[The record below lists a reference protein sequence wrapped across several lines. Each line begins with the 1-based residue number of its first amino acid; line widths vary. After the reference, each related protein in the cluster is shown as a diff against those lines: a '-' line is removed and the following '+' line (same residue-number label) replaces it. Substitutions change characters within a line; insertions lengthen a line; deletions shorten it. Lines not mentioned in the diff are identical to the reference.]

1 MKWETEEIFLDDF
14 SLTSGSSDLVLSGS
28 VISLSSWEPDTD
40 SVLSFLLKKTKSKYY
55 CLINHKPPAFHYIEH
70 THSHTPEGT
79 GVLGWVGTGLAG
91 TGVLGSD
98 ETLSVSFFSSNPTGI
113 KSGVLNFPFTC
124 SNSWTYIHNKNKSKR
139 KYK

>member
-14 SLTSGSSDLVLSGS
+14 SLTSGSSDLVFSGS

-40 SVLSFLLKKTKSKYY
+40 SVLSEKKRKKKLLS
-55 CLINHKPPAFHYIEH
+55 NHKPPAFHYIVH

-113 KSGVLNFPFTC
+113 KSGVLNFPLTC
-124 SNSWTYIHNKNKSKR
+124 SNSWTYVHNRNKSKR
-139 KYK
+139 KIK